1 MAIHT
6 PLTGKNFVIIGGTG
20 AIGSAAAQALSAL
33 SARIHIVDREPSIAE
48 RGQDVIASLA
58 GEGILYDA
66 EITSTP
72 SLQALRERLA
82 GECGGAIH
90 GLINASGFTKAIPH
104 ADLDA
109 LTDEFIDEMFQ
120 VNWRAQFAVIREL
133 TPLLKASGDG
143 IVISLSSIA
152 AFTAVGS
159 NIAYC
164 AAKAG
169 IDVMTKALARVL
181 APEVRILAIS
191 PGVVDT
197 SFVPGRG
204 ADFSQTVAD
213 ATPLKRIGTTEDI
226 AKAIVACVSYL
237 PYSTGHIIQVDGGR
251 AL

>member
-1 MAIHT
+1 MDA
-6 PLTGKNFVIIGGTG
+6 PLDGKNFVIIGGTG
-20 AIGSAAAQALSAL
+20 AIGSETARVL
-33 SARIHIVDREPSIAE
+33 SARGARLHLVDRAQSIEE
-48 RGQDVIASLA
+48 RGADLLASLA
-58 GEGILYDA
+58 GEGLFYDA
-66 EITSTP
+66 DITSTA
-72 SLQALRERLA
+72 SLQSLRERLA
-82 GECGGAIH
+82 AECGGAVH
-90 GLINASGFTKAIPH
+90 GLVNASGFTKAIAH
-104 ADLDA
+104 SDLDA
-109 LTDEFIDEMFQ
+109 LTDEFIDEMFK

-133 TPLLKASGDG
+133 SPMLKASGDG
-143 IVISLSSIA
+143 IVVSLSSIA
-152 AFTAVGS
+152 AFTGVGS

-197 SFVPGRG
+197 TFVPGRG
-204 ADFSQTVAD
+204 TDFSQKVAD

-226 AKAIVACVSYL
+226 AMAVLACVSYL

>member
-1 MAIHT
+1 MAIDT
-6 PLTGKNFVIIGGTG
+6 PLAGKNFVIIGGTG
-20 AIGSAAAQALSAL
+20 AIGSATAQALSAL
-33 SARIHIVDREPSIAE
+33 GARIHIVDREQSIAV
-48 RGQDVIASLA
+48 RGETVIASLA
-58 GEGILYDA
+58 GEGTLHNVD
-66 EITSTP
+66 ITSTP
-72 SLQALRERLA
+72 ALQALRDRLA
-82 GECGGAIH
+82 DECGGAIH

-109 LTDEFIDEMFQ
+109 LTDDFIDEMFQ
-120 VNWRAQFAVIREL
+120 VNWRAQFAAVREL
-133 TPLLKASGDG
+133 TPLLKASGDSV
-143 IVISLSSIA
+143 VISLSSIA

-197 SFVPGRG
+197 TFVPGRG
-204 ADFSQTVAD
+204 ADFSQKVAD
-213 ATPLKRIGTTEDI
+213 ATPLKRIGTTDDI
-226 AKAIVACVSYL
+226 AKAIVACITHL